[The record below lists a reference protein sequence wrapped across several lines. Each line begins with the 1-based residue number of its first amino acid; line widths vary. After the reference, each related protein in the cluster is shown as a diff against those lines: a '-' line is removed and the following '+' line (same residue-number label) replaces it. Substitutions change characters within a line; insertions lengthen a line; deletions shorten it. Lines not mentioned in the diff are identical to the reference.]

1 MKKFSRKF
9 LTLTIALFICTGPL
23 PTNAYAANITNSS
36 IVHAESAIITPYSA
50 VIDWRYK
57 VENGKLYRRLY
68 DYSIGEWIGE
78 WELIP

>member
-1 MKKFSRKF
+1 MPSN
-9 LTLTIALFICTGPL
+9 AL
-23 PTNAYAANITNSS
+23 AATAKITNDAT
-36 IVHAESAIITPYSA
+36 IVLVESTGVVTPYSTI
-50 VIDWRYK
+50 IDWRYK